1 MARRSLLLLAL
12 LVPTLAACALPGTP
26 AARTADCEE
35 GFTKGLLDVPG
46 NPDFESAE
54 LEDRIHDVCEALIEA
69 GLDDNSSDAD
79 LLAVLRANPDLTGEI
94 CGISTDALYEGGFHT
109 IVESF
114 GGYVTREDAMRLGR
128 DGCTYTVLEGY
139 GSLTGPLD
147 VTSLYRAHPELLTPF
162 CRAPLMQAY
171 DKARPPQ
178 PRRVYEEV
186 VTEVCLEAI
195 RTGVVDYSSGN
206 FASPTID
213 QRRFGRLLDDE
224 WAKRT

>member
-12 LVPTLAACALPGTP
+12 LVPTLAACTLPGTP

-46 NPDFESAE
+46 NPDVDSTEF
-54 LEDRIHDVCEALIEA
+54 EDRIHDVCEGLVEA
-69 GLDDNSSDAD
+69 GLDDDSSDAEF
-79 LLAVLRANPDLTGEI
+79 LAVLRNNPDLTGEI
-94 CGISTDALYEGGFHT
+94 CEISTEVLFANGFDA
-109 IVESF
+109 VVQSF
-114 GGYVTREDAMRLGR
+114 GGYVTREDAARLGR
-128 DGCTYTVLEGY
+128 DGCTYAVLEGY
-139 GSLTGPLD
+139 GSFTGPIDMAALH
-147 VTSLYRAHPELLTPF
+147 RAHPNLLTPF

-186 VTEVCLEAI
+186 VTEVCMEAI

-224 WAKRT
+224 WAKRS